1 MGRDHE
7 QLPIVTEARDRGS
20 RARRYG
26 SPLLPASHVTCAHG
40 GSNWQERNCM
50 LHVTGRQMRR
60 TSRISPVAVLRLEIP
75 ATDSDFQGWIPDD
88 DEKVRLFV
96 LVYLLAGCDFL
107 PAISGLPF
115 GTMWA
120 LTLKSVRTEG
130 VFRTYICAREGGEW
144 GIKTDECIK
153 LLANI
158 FYFKYEASFTR
169 GGQEP
174 GWIFRTDNG
183 DVAHYVD
190 VIRMLILRRG
200 SKKATST
207 CPCSSPC
214 TSRASEAIKCLG
226 TGEMAV

>member
-1 MGRDHE
+1 
-7 QLPIVTEARDRGS
+7 
-20 RARRYG
+20 
-26 SPLLPASHVTCAHG
+26 
-40 GSNWQERNCM
+40 M

-60 TSRISPVAVLRLEIP
+60 ASRTSPIAVLRLEIS

-88 DEKVRLFV
+88 DDWVRLFV

-130 VFRTYICAREGGEW
+130 VFRTSLCVREGGAW
-144 GIKTDECIK
+144 GVKIDECIK
-153 LLANI
+153 LLATI
-158 FYFKYEASFTR
+158 FYFKYEAAFAR

-183 DVAHYVD
+183 DVAHYID
-190 VIRMLILRRG
+190 VIRMLTLRSG

-214 TSRASEAIKCLG
+214 ASRASEAIRCLG